1 MALENMDLKTKRLVS
16 LRRGENR
23 EREKREEEKRKKKK
37 RRREGVE
44 IKPSKPKV
52 WKLTLI
58 MNPMRF
64 GMDLWLC
71 RIIIF
76 PKLGVLLGFHLNPKI
91 MESKVGKNPTWH
103 KMVMESFL

>member
-1 MALENMDLKTKRLVS
+1 MG
-16 LRRGENR
+16 RRR
-23 EREKREEEKRKKKK
+23 REEEEEEEEEKK
-37 RRREGVE
+37 R
-44 IKPSKPKV
+44 SQDQANKV

-58 MNPMRF
+58 LNFMRF
-64 GMDLWLC
+64 GMDLWFAM
-71 RIIIF
+71 IIIF